1 MPVTTPY
8 ILMIGCFDTKAEIFS
23 SLRTKLLTDG
33 QRVLAI
39 NTGVLGTTDLFPVD
53 VEAEL
58 VAKEGGCALS
68 ELRTKAD
75 RGFAVDV
82 MGKGAAKIVAS
93 LVAKGGLKAAIG
105 MGGGGGTYIVLSA
118 LKVIPMGIP
127 KACVSTLAA
136 KDLTRQM
143 ESKDIVLIPSIVD
156 VAGLNSISEMIISQ
170 AAAAISAMAR
180 VPVSKE
186 DQSNGRVAISM
197 FGNTTP
203 CVDQCTK
210 LLQLDGYEVFAF
222 HANGQ
227 GGRTLEALIREGYFD
242 GVLEIT
248 TTELADE
255 LCGGICSAGPD
266 RLNAAGEM
274 AIPQV
279 IVPGCMD
286 MVNFGPMDTVPEQYK
301 DRQLYSWAPDVTL
314 MRTNKEENTMLGEL
328 LGGKINQSFGP
339 VIVLLP
345 ERGLSQM
352 DDQGKEFYNPE
363 VNQALFDSIKRKVRE
378 PVTVFDLDAHINEPF
393 FATIA
398 VNSLVLMMEERGQ
411 PNEDRDFKLGNYDV

>member
-1 MPVTTPY
+1 MPVSVPY
-8 ILMIGCFDTKAEIFS
+8 ILMIGCFDTKGEIFS
-23 SLRTKLLTDG
+23 FLRNKLLSCG
-33 QRVLAI
+33 QRVMAI
-39 NTGVLGTTDLFPVD
+39 NTGVLGSTDLFPVD
-53 VEAEL
+53 IEAEL
-58 VAKEGGCALS
+58 VAKEGGYTLS
-68 ELRTKAD
+68 ELRAKSD
-75 RGFAVDV
+75 RGYAVDV
-82 MGKGAAKIVAS
+82 MGKGVAKIVAS
-93 LVAKGGLKAAIG
+93 LVSKGGLKAAIG

-118 LKVIPMGIP
+118 LKQIPMGIP

-170 AAAAISAMAR
+170 AATAISAMANLP
-180 VPVSKE
+180 VPDAGKSI
-186 DQSNGRVAISM
+186 GRVAISM
-197 FGNTTP
+197 FGNTTA

-210 LLQLDGYEVFAF
+210 LLQLEGYEVFAF

-227 GGRTLEALIREGYFD
+227 GGRTLEALIRENYFD

-279 IVPGCMD
+279 VVPGCMD
-286 MVNFGPMDTVPEQYK
+286 MVNFGPKDTVPEKYR

-314 MRTNKEENTMLGEL
+314 MRTNKEENMQLGEMLGA
-328 LGGKINQSFGP
+328 KVNQSFGP
-339 VIVLLP
+339 VVVLLP
-345 ERGLSQM
+345 ERGLSQL
-352 DDQGKEFYNPE
+352 DDEGKEFYNPE
-363 VNQALFDSIKRKVRE
+363 VNQVLFDSIMRKVRK
-378 PVTVFDLDAHINEPF
+378 PVSVFEFVGHINEPL
-393 FATIA
+393 FAEIA
-398 VNSLVLMMEERGQ
+398 VNSLVLMMEERGE
-411 PNEDRDFKLGNYDV
+411 PNENRDFRIGNYDV

>member
-1 MPVTTPY
+1 CRFMSFSDSY
-8 ILMIGCFDTKAEIFS
+8 ILMIGCFDTKGDIFS
-23 SLRTKLLTDG
+23 YLRSELLARG
-33 QRVLAI
+33 QQVLSV
-39 NTGVLGTTDLFPVD
+39 NTGVLGSTNLFPVD
-53 VEAEL
+53 IEAEQ
-58 VAKEGGCALS
+58 VAQEGGHQLS
-68 ELRTKAD
+68 ELREKSD

-82 MGKGAAKIVAS
+82 MGRGAASIVAS
-93 LVAKGGLKAAIG
+93 LAKEGKIKAAIG

-227 GGRTLEALIREGYFD
+227 GGRTLEALIREDYFD

-286 MVNFGPMDTVPEQYK
+286 MVNFGPMDT
-301 DRQLYSWAPDVTL
+301 
-314 MRTNKEENTMLGEL
+314 
-328 LGGKINQSFGP
+328 
-339 VIVLLP
+339 
-345 ERGLSQM
+345 
-352 DDQGKEFYNPE
+352 
-363 VNQALFDSIKRKVRE
+363 
-378 PVTVFDLDAHINEPF
+378 
-393 FATIA
+393 
-398 VNSLVLMMEERGQ
+398 
-411 PNEDRDFKLGNYDV
+411 

>member
-1 MPVTTPY
+1 SV
-8 ILMIGCFDTKAEIFS
+8 A
-23 SLRTKLLTDG
+23 
-33 QRVLAI
+33 
-39 NTGVLGTTDLFPVD
+39 GTAGHSR
-53 VEAEL
+53 E
-58 VAKEGGCALS
+58 
-68 ELRTKAD
+68 ELRTKGA
-75 RGFAVDV
+75 GGYAVDS
-82 MGKGAAKIVAS
+82 MGKCAAKVVAS
-93 LVAKGGLKAAIG
+93 LVAQGGLKAAIG
-105 MGGGGGTYIVLSA
+105 MGGGGGTYMALSA
-118 LKVIPMGIP
+118 LKEIPMGTP
-127 KACVSTLAA
+127 KVCVSTLAA

-227 GGRTLEALIREGYFD
+227 GGRTLEALIREDYFD

-286 MVNFGPMDTVPEQYK
+286 MVNFGPMDTVPEKYSN
-301 DRQLYSWAPDVTL
+301 RQLYSWAPDVTL
-314 MRTNKEENTMLGEL
+314 MRTNIEENIRLGEI

-345 ERGLSQM
+345 ERGISQL

-363 VNQALFDSIKRKVRE
+363 VNQVLFDSIKRKVRE
-378 PVTVFDLDAHINEPF
+378 PVSVFELDAHINESF
-393 FATIA
+393 FATMA
-398 VNSLVLMMEERGQ
+398 VNSLVLMM
-411 PNEDRDFKLGNYDV
+411 